1 MNIMGRNLMKIE
13 DRKSKITISIDV
25 EINKQLDELKINKS
39 KLINWLL
46 LEHFNL
52 VNNEKI

>member
-1 MNIMGRNLMKIE
+1 MGRNLMKIE